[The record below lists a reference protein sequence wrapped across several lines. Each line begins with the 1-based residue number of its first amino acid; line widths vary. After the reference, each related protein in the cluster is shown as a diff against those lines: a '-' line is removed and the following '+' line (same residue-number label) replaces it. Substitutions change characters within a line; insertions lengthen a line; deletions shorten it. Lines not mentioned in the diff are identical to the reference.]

1 MTFQCRP
8 QNWPETTDP
17 HKFVYED
24 IAIAT
29 FLLVSG
35 VALRARLRDCD
46 YVHAVSVLCVC
57 VCVCVCV
64 CEAILRCQLLW
75 QEERDT
81 LRLLRKQSFVDLGCG
96 NGLLVHLLSS
106 EGVSTK

>member
-64 CEAILRCQLLW
+64 
-75 QEERDT
+75 
-81 LRLLRKQSFVDLGCG
+81 
-96 NGLLVHLLSS
+96 
-106 EGVSTK
+106 